1 MKGGDDQ
8 GPSGPT
14 EREAQGPSG
23 PTEREAQGPSGP
35 TEGEVRPVDPDE
47 ELLRR
52 VRAGDRGALDELLR
66 LHQPRLWAVCRRMT
80 GSDADADDAAQ
91 EALVSIVRA
100 LPRFDGRSRF
110 GTWAYR
116 IAVNASLDELR
127 RRRRRPEPG
136 LPGDADMATSSDRGS
151 ERRSGPGGVGAE
163 PVATTPAPEGAAL
176 AADVDAAL
184 RRLPPEFRAPVVLRD
199 LCTLDYA
206 EIAEVLD
213 LPPGTVRSR
222 ISRGRAAL
230 APLLAPG
237 NSADP
242 ARRPTSRS

>member
-1 MKGGDDQ
+1 MSAEPG
-8 GPSGPT
+8 
-14 EREAQGPSG
+14 EAP
-23 PTEREAQGPSGP
+23 A
-35 TEGEVRPVDPDE
+35 EGQADPDHDLLVAVRAGE
-47 ELLRR
+47 RRALDDLLRR
-52 VRAGDRGALDELLR
+52 
-66 LHQPRLWAVCRRMT
+66 HQPRLWAVCRRLT
-80 GSDADADDAAQ
+80 GSDADADDATQ

-127 RRRRRPEPG
+127 RRRRRPDPG
-136 LPGDADMATSSDRGS
+136 LPGEDGVHGS
-151 ERRSGPGGVGAE
+151 HGGPGTE
-163 PVATTPAPEGAAL
+163 PAATTPDPEGAAL

-184 RRLPPEFRAPVVLRD
+184 RRLPPEFRAAVVLRD
-199 LCTLDYA
+199 LCGLDYA

-230 APLLAPG
+230 VPILRGTGMG
-237 NSADP
+237 NPSTSAE
-242 ARRPTSRS
+242 RPRP